1 MPHPAVMKVF
11 IQNCKTQE
19 FYGDDTRWVATR
31 AQAMDCWS
39 AANAEKI
46 ARRKKL
52 RDISIILTFQQG
64 NQTIVLPL
72 GTKTGPPR
80 DAPDGRI

>member
-1 MPHPAVMKVF
+1 MKVF

-46 ARRKKL
+46 ARREKL
-52 RDISIILTFQQG
+52 RDISIILAFQQG
-64 NQTIVLPL
+64 NQTIILPL
-72 GTKTGPPR
+72 STKTGPR